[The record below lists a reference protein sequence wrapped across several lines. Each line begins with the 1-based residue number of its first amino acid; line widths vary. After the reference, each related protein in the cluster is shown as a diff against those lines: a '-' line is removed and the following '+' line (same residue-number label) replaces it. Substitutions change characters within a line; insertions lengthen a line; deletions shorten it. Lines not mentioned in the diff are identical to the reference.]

1 MTDARRNM
9 AYPHRTPGWLLLG
22 ALLSLAQP
30 AAASG
35 LATPWQHGHGS
46 SARLLVGSSP
56 EADGSVRLLAGV
68 EIRLADGWKTY
79 WRQPGDSGGIPP
91 RFDWTG
97 SVNLSGARVLYPAP
111 ERLSDPTGESIG
123 YKKSVIFPVELTPA
137 NPTQPMHLKLAF
149 EYGICREICVPA
161 EARFEVTIAPG
172 AVTGLQAE
180 LARMIAR
187 VPRAASAFGAGAP
200 ALVAARAVLTGSAPK
215 LTFEVAV
222 PGGTA
227 GADLFVEA
235 PDGLYLPMAAK
246 VGEAA
251 PDRALFS
258 IDLSRGAEI
267 DRLKGVTLRLTIVG
281 AGGMVETTWKVE

>member
-1 MTDARRNM
+1 MVLA
-9 AYPHRTPGWLLLG
+9 
-22 ALLSLAQP
+22 ALLFLAQP
-30 AAASG
+30 AVASG

-56 EADGSVRLLAGV
+56 EADDSVRLLAGV
-68 EIRLADGWKTY
+68 EVRLAEGWKTY

-123 YKKSVIFPVELTPA
+123 YKKNVIFPVELTPA
-137 NPTQPMHLKLAF
+137 DPARPVLLKLAF
-149 EYGICREICVPA
+149 EYGICRDICVPA

-187 VPRAASAFGAGAP
+187 VPRAPASIGPGAP
-200 ALVAARAVLTGSAPK
+200 ALVAARAVLTGSAPR

-222 PGGTA
+222 PGGA
-227 GADLFVEA
+227 ADADLFVEA
-235 PDGLYLPMAAK
+235 ADGLYLPMAAK

-258 IDLSRGAEI
+258 IDLSRGVEI
-267 DRLKGVTLRLTIVG
+267 DRLRGAALRLTIVA